1 MIAQVQEIDGN
12 KVAVPISGSIP
23 TGLPVGTWISF
34 EKDQAPDNKWIKAGE
49 TFDENLYPA
58 LYLFLVT
65 NVVPERFDHN
75 RLGTLTSIA
84 MTANTEITMDYDGVV
99 MFCARRS
106 SSVAIF
112 YLNNVQM
119 TNAGGSNSD
128 SWQITIPFK
137 KGDKIKSSQNI
148 TVATGVNVDANSC
161 WVAYYSHPMFIKA
174 TSAIEITDQNTFL
187 NTVQSLVQT
196 ANSYSTEE
204 TATGGFWIDGKTIYR
219 KCYVLDITSGTSAT
233 IQADIKATLGI
244 DFVTKLYGIFNN
256 NAGSVGLNY
265 YYSSSDFFRV
275 LIDTQGKLL
284 WQRGSSTPS
293 LPLKLFV
300 ILEYTKTGV

>member
-1 MIAQVQEIDGN
+1 MIGEVYTEEGIK
-12 KVAVPISGSIP
+12 KVREISGVIP

-58 LYLFLVT
+58 LYLFLGT
-65 NVVPERFDHN
+65 NKVPERFDHN

-106 SSVAIF
+106 SSVATF

-119 TNAGGSNSD
+119 TNAGGGNSD

-187 NTVQSLVQT
+187 NTVVNTIHSMG
-196 ANSYSTEE
+196 SYSTEE
-204 TATGGFWIDGKTIYR
+204 VDTGKLWIDGKHIYR
-219 KCYVLDITSGTSAT
+219 KCGLYNNGASTGTGELLLDSSLTSSYVDVIVDTGGCETYGT
-233 IQADIKATLGI
+233 D
-244 DFVTKLYGIFNN
+244 KL
-256 NAGSVGLNY
+256 SVGGYSGYSLRAVVIVKSGGLY
-265 YYSSSDFFRV
+265 KMSSSNAVTYFYWW
-275 LIDTQGKLL
+275 I
-284 WQRGSSTPS
+284 
-293 LPLKLFV
+293 
-300 ILEYTKTGV
+300 EYTKA

>member
-1 MIAQVQEIDGN
+1 MIAEVQEIDGD
-12 KVAVPISGSIP
+12 KVAVPISGAIP

-34 EKDQAPDNKWIKAGE
+34 EKDQAPDNKWIKEGE

-58 LYLFLVT
+58 LYLFLGT
-65 NVVPERFDHN
+65 NKVPERFDHN
-75 RLGTLTSIA
+75 RIGTLTSIA

-106 SSVAIF
+106 SSVATF

-137 KGDKIKSSQNI
+137 KGDTIKSSQNI

-161 WVAYYSHPMFIKA
+161 WVAYYNHPMFIKA

-196 ANSYSTEE
+196 SNSYSTEE
-204 TATGGFWIDGKTIYR
+204 TATGGFWIDGKPIY
-219 KCYVLDITSGTSAT
+219 KKVVTYNSEFGVSQSGTDFT
-233 IQADIKATLGI
+233 RTTLEGADVDNYVSITAFNSTGARNVKRFTPCGFAWNNDTSIKIFSCSGVVNHFLG
-244 DFVTKLYGIFNN
+244 L
-256 NAGSVGLNY
+256 
-265 YYSSSDFFRV
+265 
-275 LIDTQGKLL
+275 
-284 WQRGSSTPS
+284 
-293 LPLKLFV
+293 
-300 ILEYTKTGV
+300 ILEYTKL

>member
-1 MIAQVQEIDGN
+1 MIAQVQEINGD

-58 LYLFLVT
+58 LYLFLGT
-65 NVVPERFDHN
+65 NVVPERFDHS
-75 RLGTLTSIA
+75 RPSELEQVVAYTTTTQSV
-84 MTANTEITMDYDGVV
+84 TAQYDGFFIVTN
-99 MFCARRS
+99 A
-106 SSVAIF
+106 SSVVRYIQINGQDKMR
-112 YLNNVQM
+112 YSGNNALD
-119 TNAGGSNSD
+119 T
-128 SWQITIPFK
+128 ITFSVK
-137 KGDKIKSSQNI
+137 KGDVLTISGQSSV
-148 TVATGVNVDANSC
+148 TAFEVFAT
-161 WVAYYSHPMFIKA
+161 YYKHPMFIKA
-174 TSAIEITDQNTFL
+174 TSAIEITDQSTFL
-187 NTVQSLVQT
+187 NTIQSLVQT

-204 TATGGFWIDGKTIYR
+204 QATGGFWIDGKPIYR
-219 KCYVLDITSGTSAT
+219 KCYVLDITSGTYAT

-256 NAGSVGLNY
+256 SAGSVGLNY